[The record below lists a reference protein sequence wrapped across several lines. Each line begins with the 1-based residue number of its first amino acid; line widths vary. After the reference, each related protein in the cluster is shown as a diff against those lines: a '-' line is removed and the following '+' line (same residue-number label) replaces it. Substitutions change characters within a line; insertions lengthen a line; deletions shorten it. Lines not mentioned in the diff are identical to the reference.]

1 MPSDR
6 RSFLKRVGA
15 TAAAAQVSAAAAPP
29 QTPAVAPPMPVEAS
43 PLAPVAFPRIFTGR
57 HLAQIAFPLGGA
69 AAGSIALGG
78 RGQLRDWEIFNR
90 PDKGRSL
97 SYAFPA
103 VFVDDGRQKIA
114 RVLEA
119 RLAPPFTGQDGLGAR
134 NAPGLTRLA
143 AARFTGEY
151 PLARIDFE
159 DPALPVRVTLEAFSP
174 FIPHEEDESG
184 LPVAILRYRVGNP
197 GPRAASVSIAWSI
210 ENPVLPEQNAGPFDA
225 TRSNEFRTEGPL
237 AGLFMSN
244 PAVAATD
251 PMNGSFAL
259 ALVNAGDGEVS
270 HLAGWPKGKWWDAP
284 LLFWDDFSSDG
295 RLGPAAAQT
304 NAIGALCL
312 GRKIAA
318 RAEREY
324 TFLLAWHFPNR
335 TPARCGWTAPKG
347 DENTVIG
354 NWYATRFADAW
365 AAAMYAAANLEG
377 LERKTRRFAAALR
390 ESTIP
395 AALKDA
401 ASANLSTLA
410 STTCFRT
417 ADGNFRGFEG
427 SDDHRGCCFGNC
439 THVWNYETVTP
450 HLFPGFARALREA
463 AFGYSMDEQGA
474 IHFRTELPEGKHRS
488 GFAAADGQMGQ
499 IVHAYLDWKLSGDRA
514 WLRAHG
520 AAGPQGAGVR
530 LDSRRLGCR
539 PRRRAGRRAA
549 QHLRRG
555 VLRAEPGVRRLLSG
569 RPACG

>member
-6 RSFLKRVGA
+6 RSFLKRVGV

-184 LPVAILRYRVGNP
+184 LPVAILRYRVRNP

-365 AAAMYAAANLEG
+365 AAADVRRREPGRTGAQDAPVRRRAAREHHSGGAEG
-377 LERKTRRFAAALR
+377 CSLGEPVDAGLDHLLPYGRRQLPRLR
-390 ESTIP
+390 RLRRSPRLLLRQLHACVE
-395 AALKDA
+395 LRDRHA
-401 ASANLSTLA
+401 ASVS
-410 STTCFRT
+410 
-417 ADGNFRGFEG
+417 
-427 SDDHRGCCFGNC
+427 
-439 THVWNYETVTP
+439 
-450 HLFPGFARALREA
+450 
-463 AFGYSMDEQGA
+463 
-474 IHFRTELPEGKHRS
+474 
-488 GFAAADGQMGQ
+488 
-499 IVHAYLDWKLSGDRA
+499 
-514 WLRAHG
+514 WLRA
-520 AAGPQGAGVR
+520 
-530 LDSRRLGCR
+530 
-539 PRRRAGRRAA
+539 RAA
-549 QHLRRG
+549 
-555 VLRAEPGVRRLLSG
+555 
-569 RPACG
+569 